1 MIVHPNWPCSY
12 SNQEDKSFTSLNT
25 DDEIQIK
32 DDTDLI
38 PIGDIDQLLNFLFN
52 PHVYL
57 TELKEFNPHV
67 YLAELKEKDFNKV
80 IKEKDLTKLNKKI
93 AEFSSKEKKH
103 IINSLDEYINNY
115 MSELYP

>member
-1 MIVHPNWPCSY
+1 MIVYPNWPCSY
-12 SNQEDKSFTSLNT
+12 SNQEDKSFIPLNT

-32 DDTDLI
+32 DDTNLI

-52 PHVYL
+52 PQVYL
-57 TELKEFNPHV
+57 S
-67 YLAELKEKDFNKV
+67 ELKEKDFNKV

-93 AEFSSKEKKH
+93 AEFSSKEKEH

>member
-32 DDTDLI
+32 DDTNLI
-38 PIGDIDQLLNFLFN
+38 PIGDIDELLNFL
-52 PHVYL
+52 
-57 TELKEFNPHV
+57 FNPHV

>member
-25 DDEIQIK
+25 EDEIQIK
-32 DDTDLI
+32 DDTNLI
-38 PIGDIDQLLNFLFN
+38 PIGDIDELLNFLFN

-57 TELKEFNPHV
+57 DEL
-67 YLAELKEKDFNKV
+67 
-80 IKEKDLTKLNKKI
+80 KEKDLTKLNKKI

>member
-32 DDTDLI
+32 DDTNLI
-38 PIGDIDQLLNFLFN
+38 PIGDIDELLNFLFN

-57 TELKEFNPHV
+57 S
-67 YLAELKEKDFNKV
+67 ELKEKDFNKV